1 MKRYLLLLILLNGWQ
16 KPVTAVPVVPNF
28 SSGSMN
34 AVTRTSTNV
43 TEQIVSHDYSSY
55 EYSLNGTNIS
65 IDGESIAP
73 NPTTLTTTVDGQT
86 QTWTGLDINTRGN
99 VTITNP
105 GQAFQFVETYRSP
118 SLSNVTTINRTT
130 VLESTTE
137 TTSVFSQ

>member
-1 MKRYLLLLILLNGWQ
+1 MKKYLPFLLMLNMPQ
-16 KPVTAVPVVPNF
+16 TIAVPVVPNF
-28 SSGSMN
+28 SSGVMS

-43 TEQIVSHDYSSY
+43 TEQIISHDYSGY
-55 EYSLNGTNIS
+55 EYSINGTGIS

-73 NPTTLTTTVDGQT
+73 TPTTLTTTIDGQA
-86 QTWTGLDINTRGN
+86 QTWTGLDITTRGN
-99 VTITNP
+99 VTITTP

-118 SLSNVTTINRTT
+118 SLSNTTTINRTT

>member
-1 MKRYLLLLILLNGWQ
+1 MSEKIDIKDSLTWG
-16 KPVTAVPVVPNF
+16 
-28 SSGSMN
+28 
-34 AVTRTSTNV
+34 
-43 TEQIVSHDYSSY
+43 EVSQRSKFKVDP
-55 EYSLNGTNIS
+55 SLQDEN
-65 IDGESIAP
+65 GESIAP